1 VAEPA
6 PNEAEGPRRER
17 QKAKRQ
23 FWARAKLPF
32 CRMEHIKILYPM
44 TSAED

>member
-23 FWARAKLPF
+23 NFGAGKF
-32 CRMEHIKILYPM
+32 CLFAEWS
-44 TSAED
+44 TSKSFIQ